1 MGGKIEVQSQYGQGA
16 TFTVII
22 PREDSGKRIKDQLEQ

>member
-1 MGGKIEVQSQYGQGA
+1 MGGKIQVQSQYGQGA

-22 PREDSGKRIKDQLEQ
+22 PQEDSGKRIKDQLER